1 MMINYTTLPKWVS
14 SRLWQDALEQSGLLG
29 TYFMEWDDQGYITNG
44 KLLKTHDDEV
54 PKDQRWSPTP
64 MFRYNFRQNDVEE
77 PNLAHL
83 RVQLA
88 DAVRASTGTDVPILD
103 WDHAHLWRY
112 VNVDIYDILGP
123 YGNWT
128 PVITIYHSTMG
139 NPDDAILNALISNP
153 DRKQGVIF
161 AVDWRGPSNRQNAN
175 LLDLSDPYG
184 EMKEHPSWNRKATPS
199 LASLFGAEVF
209 GVQRHDADR
218 AGLHYDLRLER
229 KGVLKSWSIP
239 KGMPTN
245 KQHLAIA
252 TADHK
257 MSWLDFE
264 GDIPKGSYGA
274 GNVKLDNKDTFDTIS
289 YSPKKWVF
297 YVNGGKYKGKYTLIH
312 WKENK
317 WLIRRNKDQNK

>member
-1 MMINYTTLPKWVS
+1 MMINYTALPKWVS

-29 TYFMEWDDQGYITNG
+29 SYFMEWDDQGYITNAM
-44 KLLKTHDDEV
+44 LLRSHDNKVIEK
-54 PKDQRWSPTP
+54 PWFPTP
-64 MFRYNFRQNDVEE
+64 QFRFSFRTNDSAPE
-77 PNLAHL
+77 LLMML
-83 RVQLA
+83 R
-88 DAVRASTGTDVPILD
+88 DAVNASAGSSGPVEDF
-103 WDHAHLWRY
+103 DHSYLWHYNPR
-112 VNVDIYDILGP
+112 DIYQLMD
-123 YGNWT
+123 NWER
-128 PVITIYHSTMG
+128 VVTIYHSAEA
-139 NPDDAILNALISNP
+139 NANDAILNSLISDP
-153 DRKQGVIF
+153 DKKQGVIF
-161 AVDWRGPSNRQNAN
+161 SLDWRGPSNRQNN
-175 LLDLSDPYG
+175 DLLDVMWRYG
-184 EMKEHPSWNRKATPS
+184 SHSRPREYPQWDHKARPS
-199 LASLFGAEVF
+199 LAALFGAEVF
-209 GVQRHDADR
+209 GVQRHDANR